1 MSKVRLALL
10 SVSDKQDVTE
20 VARRL
25 AEQGLLLVAS
35 GGTEKALRMARLP
48 VVAVSKLT
56 GVGEFLDG
64 RVKTLHP
71 AIHGGILARRDRP
84 SHLEALGQ
92 AGIAPIDVVVC
103 NLYPFAET
111 IARAGVT
118 DDEALEQIDIGGPA
132 MIRAAAKNFRDV
144 VVLVDPADYGPV
156 LDAWEAG
163 RLDATLRRQLAHKA
177 FRHVAAYDGH
187 IAQWLG
193 GDEEPGHA
201 EPVAVAIAGEAA
213 EPGPRTDPQAG
224 PVLADG
230 DELLHLAN
238 PTALRYGE
246 NPHQA
251 ASRLDDRSATF
262 VAASGW
268 RQLHGKPLSYNN
280 LLDADAAWAL
290 VADLHG
296 AQAAACVVKH
306 GNPCGAAVMP
316 TSTAGA
322 VLRAL
327 DGDPLSAYGGILAV
341 NRPFDLAAA
350 RALGDRF
357 VEVILAPDF
366 DPEAVEAL
374 SARANLRLLAMGDV
388 RRAVLR
394 ELRATH
400 FGLLVQ
406 DPDASA
412 LELDGATVAT
422 QVQPTP
428 QQWAALAMAWR
439 VVKHV
444 KSNAIVIADEHGTV
458 GIGAGQ
464 MSRVDAATIAVGKCR
479 KGYKP
484 LAAAS
489 DAFFPFADGVETL
502 LRCGVRAIVQPG
514 GSKRDEEVIAAADAA
529 GIAMVMRG
537 ERHFRH

>member
-1 MSKVRLALL
+1 MAKVKLALL
-10 SVSDKQDVTE
+10 SVSDKQGIVE
-20 VARRL
+20 VGRRL
-25 AEQGLLLVAS
+25 AEQGLVLIAS

-56 GVGEFLDG
+56 GMGEFLDG

-71 AIHGGILARRDRP
+71 AVHGGILARRDQP
-84 SHLEALGQ
+84 AHMEALSQ
-92 AGIAPIDVVVC
+92 AGAAPIDVVVC

-111 IARAGVT
+111 AARPGVQT
-118 DDEALEQIDIGGPA
+118 DEVLEQIDIGGPA
-132 MIRAAAKNFRDV
+132 MVRAAAKNFRDV

-156 LDAWEAG
+156 LEAMEAG
-163 RLDATLRRQLAHKA
+163 RLDEAMRRKLAHKA
-177 FRHVAAYDGH
+177 FAHVAQYDAA
-187 IAQWLG
+187 IAEWLA
-193 GDEEPGHA
+193 PA
-201 EPVAVAIAGEAA
+201 AAPAVAGVATVEVAEVPVQAA
-213 EPGPRTDPQAG
+213 PHTDPAAG

-230 DELLHLAN
+230 DELLHLGDPA
-238 PTALRYGE
+238 PLRYGE
-246 NPHQA
+246 NPHQSA
-251 ASRLDDRSATF
+251 WQWTDRGGSF
-262 VAASGW
+262 VEAGGW
-268 RQLHGKPLSYNN
+268 RQLQGKPLSYNN

-290 VADLHG
+290 LADLHG

-316 TSTAGA
+316 TSIAGA

-327 DGDPLSAYGGILAV
+327 DADPLSAYGGILAV
-341 NRPFDLAAA
+341 NRPLDLAAV

-366 DPEAVEAL
+366 DPEAVELLA
-374 SARANLRLLAMGDV
+374 AKTNLRLLAMGDV
-388 RRAVLR
+388 RRGVRR
-394 ELRATH
+394 ELRASH

-406 DPDASA
+406 EPDASS
-412 LELDGATVAT
+412 LDLQGATVAT

-428 QQWAALAMAWR
+428 QQWAALGIAWR
-439 VVKHV
+439 VAKHV
-444 KSNAIVIADEHGTV
+444 KSNAIVIADESGTV

-484 LAAAS
+484 IAAAS
-489 DAFFPFADGVETL
+489 DAFFPFADGVEAL
-502 LRCGVRAIVQPG
+502 VRAGVRAIVQPG

-529 GIAMVMRG
+529 QIAMVLSG